1 MWESKYGYAGRVNML
16 APKRAKFRKQFRGT
30 MRGIA
35 SRGVNVVFGEYG
47 LKALESA
54 WITARQIESGRKVL
68 TRFTAK
74 GGRVWIRIFPDKPIS
89 DKPAESRMGGG
100 KGDVVDYVAVVK
112 PGRILFEM
120 GGLEESLAK
129 EALLSAASKLP
140 IKAKFLKR

>member
-1 MWESKYGYAGRVNML
+1 
-16 APKRAKFRKQFRGT
+16 

-35 SRGVNVVFGEYG
+35 SRGTDLVFGEYG
-47 LKALESA
+47 LKALQAGWVS
-54 WITARQIESGRKVL
+54 ARQIESGRKVL

-89 DKPAESRMGGG
+89 DKPPEMRMGGG

-120 GGLEESLAK
+120 GGLERGLARQ
-129 EALLSAASKLP
+129 ALESAASKLP
-140 IKAKFLKR
+140 ISAKFLER